1 MAVDN
6 VALSLLLLPTYG
18 FFWLHTF
25 DPNLKTFVHLEGAKD
40 DAPEMTFDATPSL
53 FQPVA
58 LAWTVVLGLL
68 AKFNQGNCNLHA
80 TEWNSVAA
88 LLAVVTVAVG
98 GKIVFGP
105 TAGSFKSVHLSP
117 ITGPTR
123 PLRLRVLDYFRAYPV
138 NLIGAVSMKLVLFAI
153 FWVVVWILAKMG
165 LSDNA
170 TTLILP
176 LYIVLAWAFA
186 CLGRISTVLVSADRI
201 QRQVEAFLDGKEQ
214 AFRQLPGGP
223 QLIDNM
229 LRRIR
234 WTGGQKLFF
243 LGAMLVGIFST
254 YVLLEAALRFCG
266 AVPNDGLPSM
276 RTFLSGLALLP
287 VLEAGAVF
295 LLGGLAGLFLHRH
308 S

>member
-1 MAVDN
+1 LAVDY
-6 VALSLLLLPTYG
+6 VALLLLLVPTYG

-25 DPNLKTFVHLEGAKD
+25 DPNLKTFVHVEGAKN
-40 DAPEMTFDATPSL
+40 DAPEMTFDATPPV

-58 LAWTVVLGLL
+58 LGWTIVLGLL
-68 AKFNQGNCNLHA
+68 VKFNERNCNLHA
-80 TEWNSVAA
+80 TEWNSAVA
-88 LLAVVTVAVG
+88 LFAVLTVAVG

-117 ITGPTR
+117 AAGTTR
-123 PLRLRVLDYFRAYPV
+123 PLRLRVLDYVRAYPV
-138 NLIGAVSMKLVLFAI
+138 NLIRAMSMKLVLFAI
-153 FWVVVWILAKMG
+153 FWVVVWILGKVG
-165 LSDNA
+165 LSDNT

-176 LYIVLAWAFA
+176 LYVVLAWAFA

-201 QRQVEAFLDGKEQ
+201 QRQVEAFLDGKEEL
-214 AFRQLPGGP
+214 FRQLPGGQ
-223 QLIDNM
+223 QLVDNM

-243 LGAMLVGIFST
+243 LAAMLVGVFST

-266 AVPNDGLPSM
+266 AVPNGGLPSM
-276 RTFLSGLALLP
+276 RTVLSGLALLP
-287 VLEAGAVF
+287 ILEGGAVF
-295 LLGGLAGLFLHRH
+295 VLGGIAGLFLHRH